1 MATTPEEFFK
11 DLMEQPLASPP
22 VFPDPPQEPNGSS
35 EGQHHVPNATMLP
48 YIARM
53 LMEDDDGDNNLNDHP
68 ALLQVQ

>member
-1 MATTPEEFFK
+1 
-11 DLMEQPLASPP
+11 
-22 VFPDPPQEPNGSS
+22 
-35 EGQHHVPNATMLP
+35 MLP